1 MARKV
6 DALPVETEALVV
18 QGLLRIEQGD
28 TARAAAALAGAE
40 RAADRLHDRRLLL
53 MARLY
58 GAAAARSTPRL
69 TALIREI
76 EEIRLTPLAG
86 RARLALARQLMEA
99 GHPGAAR
106 ESARAAIEA
115 ATRIGQQD
123 LMIQA
128 QDLVA
133 AAARRSGDRQAAAEA
148 CAAVAR
154 LLQEVGSGL
163 DESLAAALKRRPR
176 AGCAA
181 GN

>member
-1 MARKV
+1 LP
-6 DALPVETEALVV
+6 ALL
-18 QGLLRIEQGD
+18 
-28 TARAAAALAGAE
+28 
-40 RAADRLHDRRLLL
+40 
-53 MARLY
+53 
-58 GAAAARSTPRL
+58 
-69 TALIREI
+69 REI
-76 EEIRLTPLAG
+76 EAIRLTPLAG

-123 LMIQA
+123 LMLQA

-133 AAARRSGDRQAAAEA
+133 AAARRSGDRPAAAEA

-163 DESLAAALKRRPR
+163 DESLAAARKRRPR